1 MSFCTKCGAELPEGA
16 AFCTRCGAPVRAPQ
30 RRQRVSGREIWDATC
45 AQVKA
50 RWRYK
55 IGSKP
60 ALIAAVAALVVVV
73 LVVIISV
80 TLKDKNER
88 GNDIAPPAQTE
99 LSGGTQTKGGADSAP
114 GAAQTLPSP
123 QPQTDGGSGGEALSE
138 AELRQRGTFM
148 RVSRLTDSGLN
159 MVVGRITAPDDWQ
172 VSEQVQWSSYGNYPG
187 MTQLSAVSP
196 DGLRSFQ
203 LISTMSYFQTD
214 SIFSSLGE
222 NETDPTTYRIHRQYR
237 TAEQFVEMMLSG
249 IGCTGAQKLS
259 SSSIDSQSLS
269 ALKST
274 AEQHAYQTG
283 YSLVQSLAN
292 LGMSANL
299 VGYESTVVDNRY
311 AVTTQSGQT
320 EYIEVFTL
328 VWAYQTSWVVQNS
341 SITVNEIYW
350 CVPFTYIFTAES
362 EQALTSMQNEFLTFV
377 SNSSVSPEFYY
388 LVEQYR
394 AYIENL
400 LAQQLTNQIQ
410 AATEIQSQLMQDY
423 GSSSDTND
431 RVTEMWS
438 DYIYDR
444 DDYTTSDGSTVK
456 VPTYYDHVYETDSG
470 DIYVTNDSLNVPT
483 DWQELYT

>member
-1 MSFCTKCGAELPEGA
+1 MGYCTKCGAQLPEGA
-16 AFCTRCGAPVRAPQ
+16 AFCTKCGAPVQ
-30 RRQRVSGREIWDATC
+30 RPERRRPGGAEIWAAAC
-45 AQVKA
+45 AEVKA
-50 RWRYK
+50 RWRRK
-55 IGSKP
+55 VGSRN
-60 ALIAAVAALVVVV
+60 ALIACAVGLAVVV
-73 LVVIISV
+73 LVVV
-80 TLKDKNER
+80 LTVALGDREGR
-88 GNDIAPPAQTE
+88 GKEPGPAWQGVQTAAPQE
-99 LSGGTQTKGGADSAP
+99 QGGGTKPGTAP
-114 GAAQTLPSP
+114 TR
-123 QPQTDGGSGGEALSE
+123 QPQQPDSGGEALSE

-196 DGLRSFQ
+196 DGQRSFQ
-203 LISTMSYFQTD
+203 LISTMSYYQTD

-237 TAEQFVEMMLSG
+237 TAEQFVELFISNL
-249 IGCTGAQKLS
+249 GCTSAQKLG
-259 SSSIDSQSLS
+259 SSSIDSQSLG
-269 ALKST
+269 ALQSV

-350 CVPFTYIFTAES
+350 CVPFMYISTAES
-362 EQALTSMQNEFLTFV
+362 EQALASTQNEFLTFV
-377 SNSSVSPEFYY
+377 SNSQISPEFYY
-388 LVEQYR
+388 LVRQYR
-394 AYIENL
+394 SYIENQ

-410 AATEIQSQLMQDY
+410 AATEIQSQLMDGY
-423 GSSSDTND
+423 SSSSDTND
-431 RVTEMWS
+431 RVTDMWS

-470 DIYVTNDSLNVPT
+470 DIYVTNDTLDVPS

>member
-1 MSFCTKCGAELPEGA
+1 MGYCTKCGARLPEGA
-16 AFCTRCGAPVRAPQ
+16 AFCTKCGAPVSSPKRGRP
-30 RRQRVSGREIWDATC
+30 SGSEIWSA
-45 AQVKA
+45 ASAEVKK
-50 RWRYK
+50 RWRRK
-55 IGSKP
+55 VGSRN
-60 ALIAAVAALVVVV
+60 ALIACAAGLIVVV
-73 LVVIISV
+73 LVVV
-80 TLKDKNER
+80 LAVALGGREGRGKDP
-88 GNDIAPPAQTE
+88 GPAWQGAQSAAPQE
-99 LSGGTQTKGGADSAP
+99 QGGGSKPGTVPTQ
-114 GAAQTLPSP
+114 
-123 QPQTDGGSGGEALSE
+123 QPQQQPDTGGEALSE
-138 AELRQRGTFM
+138 AELRERGTFM
-148 RVSRLTDSGLN
+148 RVSQLTDSGLN
-159 MVVGRITAPDDWQ
+159 MVVGRMTAPDDWQ
-172 VSEQVQWSSYGNYPG
+172 VSEQVQWSSFGNYPG

-237 TAEQFVEMMLSG
+237 TAEQFVELFISNL
-249 IGCTGAQKLS
+249 GCTGARKLG

-269 ALKST
+269 ALQSV

-410 AATEIQSQLMQDY
+410 AATEIQSQLMNDY
-423 GSSSDTND
+423 SSSSDTND
-431 RVTEMWS
+431 RVTDMWS

>member
-16 AFCTRCGAPVRAPQ
+16 AFCTRCGAPVHAPQ

-60 ALIAAVAALVVVV
+60 ALIAAAAALVVVV

-99 LSGGTQTKGGADSAP
+99 LSGGTQAKGGADSAP

-203 LISTMSYFQTD
+203 LISTMSYYQTD
-214 SIFSSLGE
+214 SIFNSLGE

-274 AEQHAYQTG
+274 AEQHAGETG

-410 AATEIQSQLMQDY
+410 AATEIQSQLMNDY
-423 GSSSDTND
+423 SSSSDTND
-431 RVTEMWS
+431 RVTDMWS

-483 DWQELYT
+483 NWQELYT

>member
-60 ALIAAVAALVVVV
+60 ALIAAAAALVVVV

-99 LSGGTQTKGGADSAP
+99 LSGGTQAKGGADSAP

-196 DGLRSFQ
+196 DGQRSFQ
-203 LISTMSYFQTD
+203 LISTMSYYQTD
-214 SIFSSLGE
+214 SIFNSLGE

-274 AEQHAYQTG
+274 AEQHAGETG

-400 LAQQLTNQIQ
+400 LAQQLTNQIR
-410 AATEIQSQLMQDY
+410 AATEIQSQLMDGY
-423 GSSSDTND
+423 SSSSDTND
-431 RVTEMWS
+431 RVTDMWS

>member
-16 AFCTRCGAPVRAPQ
+16 AFCTRCGTPVRSPQ
-30 RRQRVSGREIWDATC
+30 RRQRVSGREIWDA
-45 AQVKA
+45 ASAEVKA

-60 ALIAAVAALVVVV
+60 ALIAAAAALVVVV

-99 LSGGTQTKGGADSAP
+99 FSGGTQTKGGADSAP

-123 QPQTDGGSGGEALSE
+123 QPQTDGGSGGEVLSE

-148 RVSRLTDSGLN
+148 RVSQLVDSGLN

-196 DGLRSFQ
+196 DGQRSFQ
-203 LISTMSYFQTD
+203 LISTMSYYQTD
-214 SIFSSLGE
+214 SIFNSLGE

-362 EQALTSMQNEFLTFV
+362 EHALTSMQNEFLTFV

-410 AATEIQSQLMQDY
+410 AATEIQSQLMNDY
-423 GSSSDTND
+423 SSSSDTND
-431 RVTEMWS
+431 RVTDMWS

>member
-60 ALIAAVAALVVVV
+60 ALIAAAAALVVVV

-99 LSGGTQTKGGADSAP
+99 LSGGTQAKGGADSAP

-196 DGLRSFQ
+196 DGQRSFQ
-203 LISTMSYFQTD
+203 LISTMSYYQTD
-214 SIFSSLGE
+214 SIFNSLGE

-410 AATEIQSQLMQDY
+410 AATEIQSQLMNDY
-423 GSSSDTND
+423 SSSSDTND
-431 RVTEMWS
+431 RVTDMWS

-444 DDYTTSDGSTVK
+444 DDYTTSDGNTVK

>member
-1 MSFCTKCGAELPEGA
+1 MGYCTKCGAQLPEGA
-16 AFCTRCGAPVRAPQ
+16 AFCTKCGAPVQ
-30 RRQRVSGREIWDATC
+30 RPGRRRPGGAEIWAAAC
-45 AQVKA
+45 AEVKA
-50 RWRYK
+50 RWRRK
-55 IGSKP
+55 VGSRN
-60 ALIAAVAALVVVV
+60 ALIACAVGLAVVV
-73 LVVIISV
+73 LVVV
-80 TLKDKNER
+80 LTVALGDREGR
-88 GNDIAPPAQTE
+88 GKEPGPAWQGVQTAAPQE
-99 LSGGTQTKGGADSAP
+99 QGGGTKP
-114 GAAQTLPSP
+114 GAAPTQ
-123 QPQTDGGSGGEALSE
+123 QPQQPDSGGEALSE
-138 AELRQRGTFM
+138 AELRERGTFM

-159 MVVGRITAPDDWQ
+159 MVVGQMTAPDDWQ

-203 LISTMSYFQTD
+203 LISTMSYYQTD

-237 TAEQFVEMMLSG
+237 TAEQFVELFISNL
-249 IGCTGAQKLS
+249 GCTSARKLGS
-259 SSSIDSQSLS
+259 CSIDQQSLG
-269 ALKST
+269 ALQSV

-299 VGYESTVVDNRY
+299 AGYESTVVDNRY

-350 CVPFTYIFTAES
+350 CVPFMYISTAES
-362 EQALTSMQNEFLTFV
+362 EQALASTQNEFLTFV
-377 SNSSVSPEFYY
+377 SNSHVSPEFYY
-388 LVEQYR
+388 LVQQYR
-394 AYIENL
+394 SYIENQ

-410 AATEIQSQLMQDY
+410 AATEIQSQLMDGY
-423 GSSSDTND
+423 SSSSDTND
-431 RVTEMWS
+431 RVTDMWS

-470 DIYVTNDSLNVPT
+470 DIYVTNDTLDVPS

>member
-1 MSFCTKCGAELPEGA
+1 MGYCTKCGARLPEGA
-16 AFCTRCGAPVRAPQ
+16 AFCTKCGAPVSSPKRGRP
-30 RRQRVSGREIWDATC
+30 SGSEIWA
-45 AQVKA
+45 AASAEVKK
-50 RWRYK
+50 RWRRK
-55 IGSKP
+55 VGSRN
-60 ALIAAVAALVVVV
+60 ALIACAAGLIVVV
-73 LVVIISV
+73 LVVV
-80 TLKDKNER
+80 LAVALGDRDGR
-88 GNDIAPPAQTE
+88 GKEPGPAWQGAQSAAPQE
-99 LSGGTQTKGGADSAP
+99 QGGGSKP
-114 GAAQTLPSP
+114 GTVPT
-123 QPQTDGGSGGEALSE
+123 QPQQQQQDTGGEALSE
-138 AELRQRGTFM
+138 AELRERGTFM
-148 RVSRLTDSGLN
+148 RVSQLTDSGLN
-159 MVVGRITAPDDWQ
+159 MVVGRMTAPDDWQ

-237 TAEQFVEMMLSG
+237 TAEQFVELFISNL
-249 IGCTGAQKLS
+249 GCTGAQKLGS
-259 SSSIDSQSLS
+259 CSIDSQSLG
-269 ALKST
+269 ALQSV

-299 VGYESTVVDNRY
+299 AGYESTVVDNRY

-350 CVPFTYIFTAES
+350 CVPFMYISTAES
-362 EQALTSMQNEFLTFV
+362 EQALASMQNEFLTFV
-377 SNSSVSPEFYY
+377 SNSQISPEFYY

-410 AATEIQSQLMQDY
+410 AATEIQSQLMNDY
-423 GSSSDTND
+423 SSSSDTND
-431 RVTEMWS
+431 RVTDMWS

-470 DIYVTNDSLNVPT
+470 DIYVTNDSLNVPS

>member
-1 MSFCTKCGAELPEGA
+1 MSFCTKCGAQLPKDA
-16 AFCTRCGAPVRAPQ
+16 AFCTKCGAPAQ
-30 RRQRVSGREIWDATC
+30 RPGRRRPGGAEIWAAAC
-45 AQVKA
+45 GEVKS
-50 RWRYK
+50 RWRRK
-55 IGSKP
+55 IGSRN
-60 ALIAAVAALVVVV
+60 ALIAAAAGLVVVV
-73 LVVIISV
+73 LVVVLTVLLGGREGRGKEPGPDWQGSV
-80 TLKDKNER
+80 QTA
-88 GNDIAPPAQTE
+88 APQE
-99 LSGGTQTKGGADSAP
+99 QGGGTKP
-114 GAAQTLPSP
+114 GAAPTQ
-123 QPQTDGGSGGEALSE
+123 QPQQPDGGGEALSE

-159 MVVGRITAPDDWQ
+159 MVVGQMTAPDDWQ

-299 VGYESTVVDNRY
+299 AGYESTVVDNRY

-410 AATEIQSQLMQDY
+410 AATEIQSQLMNDY
-423 GSSSDTND
+423 SSSSDTND
-431 RVTEMWS
+431 RVTDMWS

-470 DIYVTNDSLNVPT
+470 DIYVTNDTLDVPS

>member
-1 MSFCTKCGAELPEGA
+1 MSFCTKCGAQLPDGA
-16 AFCTRCGAPVRAPQ
+16 AFCTKCGAPVSSPKRS
-30 RRQRVSGREIWDATC
+30 RLSGSEIWA
-45 AQVKA
+45 AASAEVKS
-50 RWRYK
+50 RWRRK
-55 IGSKP
+55 VGSKR
-60 ALIAAVAALVVVV
+60 ALIACAIGLVVVV
-73 LVVIISV
+73 LVVVLSV
-80 TLKDKNER
+80 TLGNRDGR
-88 GNDIAPPAQTE
+88 GSEPAPTWQGQ
-99 LSGGTQTKGGADSAP
+99 SGTPQDGDSGSGAGGASKP
-114 GAAQTLPSP
+114 G
-123 QPQTDGGSGGEALSE
+123 
-138 AELRQRGTFM
+138 
-148 RVSRLTDSGLN
+148 
-159 MVVGRITAPDDWQ
+159 TAPDDWQ

-196 DGLRSFQ
+196 DGQRSFQ
-203 LISTMSYFQTD
+203 LISTMSYYQTD
-214 SIFSSLGE
+214 SIFNSLGE

-274 AEQHAYQTG
+274 AEQHAGETG

-410 AATEIQSQLMQDY
+410 AATEIQSQLMNDY
-423 GSSSDTND
+423 SSSSDTND
-431 RVTEMWS
+431 RVTDMWS

>member
-30 RRQRVSGREIWDATC
+30 RRQRVSGWEIWDATC

-60 ALIAAVAALVVVV
+60 ALIAAAAALVVVV

-88 GNDIAPPAQTE
+88 GNDIALPAQTE

-148 RVSRLTDSGLN
+148 RLSRLTDSGLN

-196 DGLRSFQ
+196 DGQRSFQ
-203 LISTMSYFQTD
+203 LISTMSYYQTD

-237 TAEQFVEMMLSG
+237 TAEQFVELFISNL
-249 IGCTGAQKLS
+249 GCMSAQKLS
-259 SSSIDSQSLS
+259 SSSIDSQSLG
-269 ALKST
+269 ALQSV

-410 AATEIQSQLMQDY
+410 AATEIQSQLMNDY
-423 GSSSDTND
+423 SSSSDTND
-431 RVTEMWS
+431 RVTDMWS

-483 DWQELYT
+483 GGM

>member
-1 MSFCTKCGAELPEGA
+1 MSFCTKCGAQLPKDA
-16 AFCTRCGAPVRAPQ
+16 AFCTKCGAPAQ
-30 RRQRVSGREIWDATC
+30 RPGRRRPGGAEIWAAAC
-45 AQVKA
+45 GEVKS
-50 RWRYK
+50 RWRRK
-55 IGSKP
+55 IGSRN
-60 ALIAAVAALVVVV
+60 ALIAAAAGLVVVV
-73 LVVIISV
+73 LVVVLTVLLGGREGRGKEPGPDWQGSV
-80 TLKDKNER
+80 QTA
-88 GNDIAPPAQTE
+88 APQE
-99 LSGGTQTKGGADSAP
+99 QGGGTKP
-114 GAAQTLPSP
+114 GAAPTQ
-123 QPQTDGGSGGEALSE
+123 QPQQPDGGGEALSE

-159 MVVGRITAPDDWQ
+159 MVVGQMTAPDDWQ

-237 TAEQFVEMMLSG
+237 TAEQFVELFISNL
-249 IGCTGAQKLS
+249 GCTSAQKLG
-259 SSSIDSQSLS
+259 SSSIDSQSLG
-269 ALKST
+269 ALQSV

-350 CVPFTYIFTAES
+350 CVPFMYISTAES
-362 EQALTSMQNEFLTFV
+362 EQALASTQNEFLTFV
-377 SNSSVSPEFYY
+377 SNSQISPEFYY
-388 LVEQYR
+388 LVRQYR
-394 AYIENL
+394 SYIENQ

-410 AATEIQSQLMQDY
+410 AATEIQSQLMDGY

-470 DIYVTNDSLNVPT
+470 DIYVTNDSLNVPS

>member
-1 MSFCTKCGAELPEGA
+1 MSFCTKCGAQLPKDA
-16 AFCTRCGAPVRAPQ
+16 AFCTKCGAPAQ
-30 RRQRVSGREIWDATC
+30 RPGRRRPGGAEIWAAAC
-45 AQVKA
+45 GEVKS
-50 RWRYK
+50 RWRRK
-55 IGSKP
+55 IGSRN
-60 ALIAAVAALVVVV
+60 ALIAAAAGLVVVV
-73 LVVIISV
+73 LVVVLTVLLGGREGRGKEPGPDWQGSV
-80 TLKDKNER
+80 QTA
-88 GNDIAPPAQTE
+88 APQE
-99 LSGGTQTKGGADSAP
+99 QGGGTKP
-114 GAAQTLPSP
+114 GAAPTQ
-123 QPQTDGGSGGEALSE
+123 QPQQPDGGGEALSE

-159 MVVGRITAPDDWQ
+159 MVVGQMTAPDDWQ

-237 TAEQFVEMMLSG
+237 TAEQFVELFISNL
-249 IGCTGAQKLS
+249 GCTSARKLGS
-259 SSSIDSQSLS
+259 CSIDQQSLG
-269 ALKST
+269 ALQSV

-299 VGYESTVVDNRY
+299 AGYESTVVDNRY

-350 CVPFTYIFTAES
+350 CVPFMYISTAES
-362 EQALTSMQNEFLTFV
+362 EQALASTQNEFLTFV
-377 SNSSVSPEFYY
+377 SNSQISPEFYY
-388 LVEQYR
+388 LVRQYR
-394 AYIENL
+394 SYIENQ

-410 AATEIQSQLMQDY
+410 AATEIQSQLMDGY
-423 GSSSDTND
+423 SSSSDTND
-431 RVTEMWS
+431 RVTDMWS

>member
-1 MSFCTKCGAELPEGA
+1 MGYCTKCGAQLPEGA
-16 AFCTRCGAPVRAPQ
+16 AFCTKCGAPVQ
-30 RRQRVSGREIWDATC
+30 RPERRRPGGAEIWAAAC
-45 AQVKA
+45 AEVKA
-50 RWRYK
+50 RWRRK
-55 IGSKP
+55 VGSRN
-60 ALIAAVAALVVVV
+60 ALIACAVGLAVVV
-73 LVVIISV
+73 LVVV
-80 TLKDKNER
+80 LTVALGDREGR
-88 GNDIAPPAQTE
+88 GKEPGPAWQGVQTAAPQE
-99 LSGGTQTKGGADSAP
+99 QGGGTKPGTAP
-114 GAAQTLPSP
+114 TR
-123 QPQTDGGSGGEALSE
+123 QPQQPDSGGEALSE

-159 MVVGRITAPDDWQ
+159 MVVGQMTAPDDWQ
-172 VSEQVQWSSYGNYPG
+172 VSEQVQWSNYGNYPG

-203 LISTMSYFQTD
+203 LISTMSYYQTD

-237 TAEQFVEMMLSG
+237 TAEQFVELFISNL
-249 IGCTGAQKLS
+249 GCTSAQKLG
-259 SSSIDSQSLS
+259 SSSIDSQSLG
-269 ALKST
+269 ALQSV

-350 CVPFTYIFTAES
+350 CVPFMYISTAES
-362 EQALTSMQNEFLTFV
+362 EQALASTQNEFLTFV
-377 SNSSVSPEFYY
+377 SNSQISPEFYY
-388 LVEQYR
+388 LVRQYR
-394 AYIENL
+394 SYIENQ

-410 AATEIQSQLMQDY
+410 AATEIQSQLMDGY
-423 GSSSDTND
+423 SSSSDTND
-431 RVTEMWS
+431 RVTDMWS

-483 DWQELYT
+483 DWQELYA

>member
-60 ALIAAVAALVVVV
+60 ALIAAAAALVVVV

-196 DGLRSFQ
+196 DGKRSFQ
-203 LISTMSYFQTD
+203 LISTMSYYQTD
-214 SIFSSLGE
+214 SIFNSLGE

-410 AATEIQSQLMQDY
+410 AATEIQSQLMNDY
-423 GSSSDTND
+423 SSSSDTND
-431 RVTEMWS
+431 RVTDMWS

>member
-16 AFCTRCGAPVRAPQ
+16 AFCTRCGTPVRAPQ

-60 ALIAAVAALVVVV
+60 ALIAAAALVVVV
-73 LVVIISV
+73 FVVIISV

-99 LSGGTQTKGGADSAP
+99 LSGGTQAKGGADSAP

-196 DGLRSFQ
+196 DGQRSFQ
-203 LISTMSYFQTD
+203 LISTMSYYQTD
-214 SIFSSLGE
+214 SIFNSLGE

-410 AATEIQSQLMQDY
+410 AATEIQSQLMNDY
-423 GSSSDTND
+423 SSSSDTND
-431 RVTEMWS
+431 RVTDMWS

>member
-1 MSFCTKCGAELPEGA
+1 MAPQGRQQARAHSMRDRSCRGRAGRGAEGNRDGRGSEPAPTWQGQSGTPQDGDSGIRAGGA
-16 AFCTRCGAPVRAPQ
+16 
-30 RRQRVSGREIWDATC
+30 
-45 AQVKA
+45 
-50 RWRYK
+50 
-55 IGSKP
+55 SKP
-60 ALIAAVAALVVVV
+60 G
-73 LVVIISV
+73 
-80 TLKDKNER
+80 T
-88 GNDIAPPAQTE
+88 APATSQPQPD
-99 LSGGTQTKGGADSAP
+99 SGGGT
-114 GAAQTLPSP
+114 
-123 QPQTDGGSGGEALSE
+123 LSE

-159 MVVGRITAPDDWQ
+159 MVVGQMTAPDDWQ
-172 VSEQVQWSSYGNYPG
+172 VSEQVQWSNYGNYPG

-203 LISTMSYFQTD
+203 LISTMSYYQTD

-222 NETDPTTYRIHRQYR
+222 NEADPTTYRIHRQYR
-237 TAEQFVEMMLSG
+237 TAEQFVELFISNL
-249 IGCTGAQKLS
+249 GCTSARKLGS
-259 SSSIDSQSLS
+259 CSIDQQSLG
-269 ALKST
+269 ALQSV

-299 VGYESTVVDNRY
+299 AGYESTVVDNRY

-350 CVPFTYIFTAES
+350 CVPFMYISTAES
-362 EQALTSMQNEFLTFV
+362 EQALASTQNEFLTFV
-377 SNSSVSPEFYY
+377 SNSHVSPEFYY
-388 LVEQYR
+388 LVQQYR
-394 AYIENL
+394 SYIENQ

-410 AATEIQSQLMQDY
+410 AATEIQSQLMDDY
-423 GSSSDTND
+423 SSSSDTND
-431 RVTEMWS
+431 RVTDMWS

-470 DIYVTNDSLNVPT
+470 DIYVTNDTLDVPS

>member
-1 MSFCTKCGAELPEGA
+1 MSFCTECGAELPEGA

-30 RRQRVSGREIWDATC
+30 RRQRVSGREIWALTC

-60 ALIAAVAALVVVV
+60 ALIAAAAALVVVV

-172 VSEQVQWSSYGNYPG
+172 VSEQVHWSSYGNYPG

-196 DGLRSFQ
+196 DGQRSFQ
-203 LISTMSYFQTD
+203 LISTMSYYQTD
-214 SIFSSLGE
+214 SIFNSLGE

-237 TAEQFVEMMLSG
+237 TAEQFVEMMLSS

-410 AATEIQSQLMQDY
+410 AATEIQSQLMNDY
-423 GSSSDTND
+423 SSSSDTND
-431 RVTEMWS
+431 RVTDMWS

-444 DDYTTSDGSTVK
+444 DDYTTSDGSTIK

>member
-60 ALIAAVAALVVVV
+60 ALIAAAAALVVVV

-99 LSGGTQTKGGADSAP
+99 FSGGTQTKGGADSAP

-123 QPQTDGGSGGEALSE
+123 QPQTDGGSGGEVLSE

-148 RVSRLTDSGLN
+148 RVSQLVDSGLN

-196 DGLRSFQ
+196 DGQRSFQ
-203 LISTMSYFQTD
+203 LISTMSYYQTD
-214 SIFSSLGE
+214 SIFNSLGE

-350 CVPFTYIFTAES
+350 CVPFMYISTAES
-362 EQALTSMQNEFLTFV
+362 EQALASTQNEFLTFV
-377 SNSSVSPEFYY
+377 SNSHVSPEFYY

-410 AATEIQSQLMQDY
+410 AATEIQSQLMNDY
-423 GSSSDTND
+423 SSSSDTND
-431 RVTEMWS
+431 RVTDMWS

>member
-1 MSFCTKCGAELPEGA
+1 MSFCTKCGAQLPKDA
-16 AFCTRCGAPVRAPQ
+16 AFCTKCGAPAQ
-30 RRQRVSGREIWDATC
+30 RPGRRRPGGAEIWAAAC
-45 AQVKA
+45 GEVKS
-50 RWRYK
+50 RWRRK
-55 IGSKP
+55 IGSRN
-60 ALIAAVAALVVVV
+60 ALIAAAAGLVVVV
-73 LVVIISV
+73 LVVVLTVLLGGREGRGKEPGPDWQGSV
-80 TLKDKNER
+80 QTA
-88 GNDIAPPAQTE
+88 APQE
-99 LSGGTQTKGGADSAP
+99 QGGGTKP
-114 GAAQTLPSP
+114 GAAPTQ
-123 QPQTDGGSGGEALSE
+123 QPQQPDGGGEALSE

-159 MVVGRITAPDDWQ
+159 MVVGQMTAPDDWQ

-237 TAEQFVEMMLSG
+237 TAEQFVELFISNL
-249 IGCTGAQKLS
+249 GCTSARKLGS
-259 SSSIDSQSLS
+259 CSIDQQSLG
-269 ALKST
+269 ALQSV

-299 VGYESTVVDNRY
+299 AGYESTVVDNRY

-350 CVPFTYIFTAES
+350 CVPFMYISTAES
-362 EQALTSMQNEFLTFV
+362 EQALASTQNEFLTFV
-377 SNSSVSPEFYY
+377 SNSHVSPEFYY
-388 LVEQYR
+388 LVQQYR
-394 AYIENL
+394 SYIENQ

-410 AATEIQSQLMQDY
+410 AATEIQSQLMDGY
-423 GSSSDTND
+423 SSSSDTND
-431 RVTEMWS
+431 RVTDMWS

-470 DIYVTNDSLNVPT
+470 DIYVTNDSLNVPS

>member
-1 MSFCTKCGAELPEGA
+1 MSFCTKCGAQLPKDA
-16 AFCTRCGAPVRAPQ
+16 AFCTKCGAPAQ
-30 RRQRVSGREIWDATC
+30 RPGRRRPGGAEIWAAAC
-45 AQVKA
+45 GEVKS
-50 RWRYK
+50 RWRRK
-55 IGSKP
+55 IGSRN
-60 ALIAAVAALVVVV
+60 ALIAAAAGLVVVV
-73 LVVIISV
+73 LVVVLTVLLGGREGRGKEPGPDWQGSV
-80 TLKDKNER
+80 QTA
-88 GNDIAPPAQTE
+88 APQE
-99 LSGGTQTKGGADSAP
+99 QGGGTKP
-114 GAAQTLPSP
+114 GAAPTQ
-123 QPQTDGGSGGEALSE
+123 QPQQPDGGGEALSE

-159 MVVGRITAPDDWQ
+159 MVVGQMTAPDDWQ

-237 TAEQFVEMMLSG
+237 TAEQFVELFISNL
-249 IGCTGAQKLS
+249 GCTSARKLGS
-259 SSSIDSQSLS
+259 CSIDQQSLG
-269 ALKST
+269 ALQSV

-299 VGYESTVVDNRY
+299 AGYESTVVDNRY

-350 CVPFTYIFTAES
+350 CVPFMYISTAES
-362 EQALTSMQNEFLTFV
+362 EQALASTQNEFLTFV
-377 SNSSVSPEFYY
+377 SNSQISPEFYY
-388 LVEQYR
+388 LVRQYR
-394 AYIENL
+394 SYIENQ

-410 AATEIQSQLMQDY
+410 AATEIQSQLMDGY
-423 GSSSDTND
+423 SSSSDTND
-431 RVTEMWS
+431 RVTDMWS

-470 DIYVTNDSLNVPT
+470 DIYVTNDTLDVPS

>member
-50 RWRYK
+50 RGRYK

-60 ALIAAVAALVVVV
+60 ALIAAAAALVVVV

-138 AELRQRGTFM
+138 AELRQRGTFV

-196 DGLRSFQ
+196 DGQRSFQ
-203 LISTMSYFQTD
+203 LISTMSYYQTD
-214 SIFSSLGE
+214 SIFNSLGE

-362 EQALTSMQNEFLTFV
+362 EHALTSMQNEFLTFV

-410 AATEIQSQLMQDY
+410 AATEIQSQLMNDY
-423 GSSSDTND
+423 SSSSDTND
-431 RVTEMWS
+431 RVTDMWS

-483 DWQELYT
+483 NWQELYT

>member
-1 MSFCTKCGAELPEGA
+1 MGYCTKCGAQLPEGA
-16 AFCTRCGAPVRAPQ
+16 AFCTKCGAPVQ
-30 RRQRVSGREIWDATC
+30 RPERRRPGGAEIWAAAC
-45 AQVKA
+45 AEVKA
-50 RWRYK
+50 RWRRK
-55 IGSKP
+55 VGSRN
-60 ALIAAVAALVVVV
+60 ALIACAVGLAVVV
-73 LVVIISV
+73 LVVV
-80 TLKDKNER
+80 LTVALGDREGR
-88 GNDIAPPAQTE
+88 GKEPGPAWQGVQTAAPQE
-99 LSGGTQTKGGADSAP
+99 QGGGTKPGTAP
-114 GAAQTLPSP
+114 TR
-123 QPQTDGGSGGEALSE
+123 QPQQPDSGGEALSE

-159 MVVGRITAPDDWQ
+159 MVVGQMTAPDDWQ
-172 VSEQVQWSSYGNYPG
+172 VSEQVQWSNYGNYPG

-237 TAEQFVEMMLSG
+237 TAEQFVELFISNL
-249 IGCTGAQKLS
+249 GCTSAQKLG
-259 SSSIDSQSLS
+259 SSSIDSQSLG
-269 ALKST
+269 ALQSV

-350 CVPFTYIFTAES
+350 CVPFMYISTAES
-362 EQALTSMQNEFLTFV
+362 EQALASTQNEFLTFV
-377 SNSSVSPEFYY
+377 SNSQISPEFYY
-388 LVEQYR
+388 LVRQYR
-394 AYIENL
+394 SYIENQ

-410 AATEIQSQLMQDY
+410 AATEIQSQLMDGY
-423 GSSSDTND
+423 SSSSDTND
-431 RVTEMWS
+431 RVTDMWS

>member
-1 MSFCTKCGAELPEGA
+1 MSFCTKCGAQLPKDA
-16 AFCTRCGAPVRAPQ
+16 AFCTKCGAPAQ
-30 RRQRVSGREIWDATC
+30 RPGRRRPGGAEIWAAAC
-45 AQVKA
+45 GEVKS
-50 RWRYK
+50 RWRRK
-55 IGSKP
+55 IGSRN
-60 ALIAAVAALVVVV
+60 ALIAAAAGLVVVV
-73 LVVIISV
+73 LVVVLTVLLGGREGRGKEPGPDWQGSV
-80 TLKDKNER
+80 QTA
-88 GNDIAPPAQTE
+88 APQE
-99 LSGGTQTKGGADSAP
+99 QGGGTKP
-114 GAAQTLPSP
+114 GAAPTQ
-123 QPQTDGGSGGEALSE
+123 QPQQPDGGGEALSE

-159 MVVGRITAPDDWQ
+159 MVVGQMTAPDDWQ

-237 TAEQFVEMMLSG
+237 TAEQFVELFISNL
-249 IGCTGAQKLS
+249 GCTSAQKLG
-259 SSSIDSQSLS
+259 SSSIDSQSLG
-269 ALKST
+269 ALQSV

-299 VGYESTVVDNRY
+299 AGYESTVVDNRY

-350 CVPFTYIFTAES
+350 CVPFMYISTAES
-362 EQALTSMQNEFLTFV
+362 EQALASTQNEFLTFV
-377 SNSSVSPEFYY
+377 SNSQISPEFYY
-388 LVEQYR
+388 LVRQYR
-394 AYIENL
+394 SYIENQ

-410 AATEIQSQLMQDY
+410 AATEIQSQLMDGY
-423 GSSSDTND
+423 SSSSDTND
-431 RVTEMWS
+431 RVTDMWS

-470 DIYVTNDSLNVPT
+470 DIYVTNDTLDVPS

>member
-1 MSFCTKCGAELPEGA
+1 MGYCTKCGAQLPEGA
-16 AFCTRCGAPVRAPQ
+16 AFCTKCGAPVQ
-30 RRQRVSGREIWDATC
+30 RPGRRRPGGAEIWAAAC
-45 AQVKA
+45 AEVKA
-50 RWRYK
+50 RWRRK
-55 IGSKP
+55 VGSRN
-60 ALIAAVAALVVVV
+60 ALIACAVGLAVVV
-73 LVVIISV
+73 LVVVLTVALGDREGRGKEPGPDWQGSV
-80 TLKDKNER
+80 QTA
-88 GNDIAPPAQTE
+88 APQE
-99 LSGGTQTKGGADSAP
+99 QGGTKP
-114 GAAQTLPSP
+114 GAAPTQ
-123 QPQTDGGSGGEALSE
+123 QPQQPDSGGEALSE
-138 AELRQRGTFM
+138 AELRERGTFM

-159 MVVGRITAPDDWQ
+159 MVVGQMTAPDDWQ

-214 SIFSSLGE
+214 SIFSLLGE

-237 TAEQFVEMMLSG
+237 TAEQFVELFISNL
-249 IGCTGAQKLS
+249 GCTSAQKLG
-259 SSSIDSQSLS
+259 SSSIDQQSLG
-269 ALKST
+269 ALQSV

-350 CVPFTYIFTAES
+350 CVPFMYISTAES
-362 EQALTSMQNEFLTFV
+362 EQALASTQNEFLTFV
-377 SNSSVSPEFYY
+377 SNSQISPEFYY
-388 LVEQYR
+388 LVRQYR
-394 AYIENL
+394 SYIENQ

-410 AATEIQSQLMQDY
+410 AATEIQSQLMDGY

-431 RVTEMWS
+431 RVTDMWS

-470 DIYVTNDSLNVPT
+470 DIYVTNDTLDVPS

>member
-1 MSFCTKCGAELPEGA
+1 MSFCTKCGAQLPKDA
-16 AFCTRCGAPVRAPQ
+16 AFCTKCGAPVQ
-30 RRQRVSGREIWDATC
+30 RPGRRRPGGAEIWAAAC
-45 AQVKA
+45 GEVKS
-50 RWRYK
+50 RWRRK
-55 IGSKP
+55 IGSRN
-60 ALIAAVAALVVVV
+60 ALIAAAAGLVVVV
-73 LVVIISV
+73 LVVVLTVLLGGREGRGKEPGPAWQGSV
-80 TLKDKNER
+80 QTA
-88 GNDIAPPAQTE
+88 APQE
-99 LSGGTQTKGGADSAP
+99 QGGGTKP
-114 GAAQTLPSP
+114 GAAPTQ
-123 QPQTDGGSGGEALSE
+123 QPQQPDGGGEALSE

-159 MVVGRITAPDDWQ
+159 MVVGQMTAPDDWQ

-237 TAEQFVEMMLSG
+237 TAEQFVELFISNL
-249 IGCTGAQKLS
+249 GCTSAQKLG
-259 SSSIDSQSLS
+259 SSSIDSQSLG
-269 ALKST
+269 ALQSV

-299 VGYESTVVDNRY
+299 AGYESTVVDNRY

-350 CVPFTYIFTAES
+350 CVPFMYISTAES
-362 EQALTSMQNEFLTFV
+362 EQALASTQNEFLTFV
-377 SNSSVSPEFYY
+377 SNSHVSPEFYY
-388 LVEQYR
+388 LVQQYR
-394 AYIENL
+394 SYIENQ

-410 AATEIQSQLMQDY
+410 AATEIQSQLMDGY
-423 GSSSDTND
+423 SSSSDTND
-431 RVTEMWS
+431 RVTDMWS

-444 DDYTTSDGSTVK
+444 DNYTTSDGSTVK

>member
-1 MSFCTKCGAELPEGA
+1 MSFCTKCGAQLPKDA
-16 AFCTRCGAPVRAPQ
+16 AFCTKCGAPVQ
-30 RRQRVSGREIWDATC
+30 RPERRRPGGAEIWAAAC
-45 AQVKA
+45 AEVKA
-50 RWRYK
+50 RWRRK
-55 IGSKP
+55 VGSRN
-60 ALIAAVAALVVVV
+60 ALIAAAAGLVVVV
-73 LVVIISV
+73 LVVVLTVLLGGREGRGKEPGPDWQGSV
-80 TLKDKNER
+80 QTA
-88 GNDIAPPAQTE
+88 APQE
-99 LSGGTQTKGGADSAP
+99 QGGGTKP
-114 GAAQTLPSP
+114 GAAPTQ
-123 QPQTDGGSGGEALSE
+123 QPQQPDGGGEALSE
-138 AELRQRGTFM
+138 AELRERGTFM

-159 MVVGRITAPDDWQ
+159 MVVGQMTAPDDWQ
-172 VSEQVQWSSYGNYPG
+172 VSEQVQWSSYGNHPG

-237 TAEQFVEMMLSG
+237 TAEQFVELFISNL
-249 IGCTGAQKLS
+249 GCTSAQKLG
-259 SSSIDSQSLS
+259 SSSIDSQSLG
-269 ALKST
+269 ALQSV

-299 VGYESTVVDNRY
+299 AGYESTVVDNRY

-350 CVPFTYIFTAES
+350 CAPFMYISTAES
-362 EQALTSMQNEFLTFV
+362 EQALASTQNEFLTFV
-377 SNSSVSPEFYY
+377 SNSHVSPEFYY

-410 AATEIQSQLMQDY
+410 AATEIQSQLMNDY
-423 GSSSDTND
+423 SSSSDTND

>member
-1 MSFCTKCGAELPEGA
+1 MSFCTKCGAQLPKDA
-16 AFCTRCGAPVRAPQ
+16 AFCTKCGAPVQ
-30 RRQRVSGREIWDATC
+30 RPGRRRPGGAEIWAAAC
-45 AQVKA
+45 GEVKS
-50 RWRYK
+50 RWRRK
-55 IGSKP
+55 IGSRN
-60 ALIAAVAALVVVV
+60 ALIAAAAGLVVVV
-73 LVVIISV
+73 LVVVLTVLLGGREGRGKEPGPDWQGSV
-80 TLKDKNER
+80 QTA
-88 GNDIAPPAQTE
+88 APQE
-99 LSGGTQTKGGADSAP
+99 QGGTKP
-114 GAAQTLPSP
+114 GAAPTQ
-123 QPQTDGGSGGEALSE
+123 QPQQPDSGGEALSE
-138 AELRQRGTFM
+138 AELRERGTFM

-159 MVVGRITAPDDWQ
+159 MVVGQMTAPDDWQ

-237 TAEQFVEMMLSG
+237 TAEQFVELFISNL
-249 IGCTGAQKLS
+249 GCTSAQKLG
-259 SSSIDSQSLS
+259 SSSIDSQSLG
-269 ALKST
+269 ALQSV

-299 VGYESTVVDNRY
+299 AGYESTVVDNRY

-350 CVPFTYIFTAES
+350 CVPFMYISTAES
-362 EQALTSMQNEFLTFV
+362 EQALASTQNEFLTFV
-377 SNSSVSPEFYY
+377 SNSQISPEFYY
-388 LVEQYR
+388 LVRQYR
-394 AYIENL
+394 SYIENQ

-410 AATEIQSQLMQDY
+410 AATEIQSQLMDGY
-423 GSSSDTND
+423 SSSSDTND
-431 RVTEMWS
+431 RVTDMWS

>member
-1 MSFCTKCGAELPEGA
+1 MSFCTKCGAQLPDGA
-16 AFCTRCGAPVRAPQ
+16 AFCTKCGAPVQ
-30 RRQRVSGREIWDATC
+30 RPERRRPGGAEIWAAAC
-45 AQVKA
+45 AEVKA
-50 RWRYK
+50 RWRRK
-55 IGSKP
+55 VGSRN
-60 ALIAAVAALVVVV
+60 ALIACAVGLAVVV
-73 LVVIISV
+73 LVVV
-80 TLKDKNER
+80 LTVALGDREGR
-88 GNDIAPPAQTE
+88 GKEPGPAWQGVQTAAPQE
-99 LSGGTQTKGGADSAP
+99 QGGGTKP
-114 GAAQTLPSP
+114 GAAPTQ
-123 QPQTDGGSGGEALSE
+123 QPQQPDSGGEALSE
-138 AELRQRGTFM
+138 AELRERGTFM

-159 MVVGRITAPDDWQ
+159 MVVGQMTAPDDWQ

-203 LISTMSYFQTD
+203 LISTMSYYQTD

-237 TAEQFVEMMLSG
+237 TAEQFVELFISNL
-249 IGCTGAQKLS
+249 GCTSAQKLG
-259 SSSIDSQSLS
+259 SSSIDSQSLG
-269 ALKST
+269 ALQSV
-274 AEQHAYQTG
+274 AEQHAGETG

-299 VGYESTVVDNRY
+299 AGYESTVVDNRY
-311 AVTTQSGQT
+311 AVTTQSGQM

-350 CVPFTYIFTAES
+350 CVPFMYISTAES
-362 EQALTSMQNEFLTFV
+362 EQALASTQNEFLTFV
-377 SNSSVSPEFYY
+377 SNSHVSPEFYY
-388 LVEQYR
+388 LVQQYR
-394 AYIENL
+394 SYIENQ

-410 AATEIQSQLMQDY
+410 AATEIQSQLMDDY
-423 GSSSDTND
+423 SSSSDTND
-431 RVTEMWS
+431 RVTDMWS

-470 DIYVTNDSLNVPT
+470 DIYVTNDTLDVPS

>member
-1 MSFCTKCGAELPEGA
+1 MSFCTKCGAQLPKDA
-16 AFCTRCGAPVRAPQ
+16 AFCTKCGAPAQ
-30 RRQRVSGREIWDATC
+30 RPGRRRPGGAEIWAAAC
-45 AQVKA
+45 GEVKS
-50 RWRYK
+50 RWRRK
-55 IGSKP
+55 IGSRN
-60 ALIAAVAALVVVV
+60 ALIAAAAGLVVVV
-73 LVVIISV
+73 LVVVLTVLLGGREGRGKEPGPDWQGSV
-80 TLKDKNER
+80 QTA
-88 GNDIAPPAQTE
+88 APQE
-99 LSGGTQTKGGADSAP
+99 QGGGTKP
-114 GAAQTLPSP
+114 GAAPTQ
-123 QPQTDGGSGGEALSE
+123 QPQQPDSGGEALSE
-138 AELRQRGTFM
+138 AELRERGTFM

-159 MVVGRITAPDDWQ
+159 MVVGQMTAPDDWQ

-196 DGLRSFQ
+196 DGLRSFR

-237 TAEQFVEMMLSG
+237 TAEQFVELFISNL
-249 IGCTGAQKLS
+249 GCTSAQKLG
-259 SSSIDSQSLS
+259 SSSIDSQSLG
-269 ALKST
+269 ALQSV

-299 VGYESTVVDNRY
+299 AGYESTVVDNRY

-350 CVPFTYIFTAES
+350 CVPFMYISTAES
-362 EQALTSMQNEFLTFV
+362 EQALASTQNEFLTFV
-377 SNSSVSPEFYY
+377 SNSQISPEFYY
-388 LVEQYR
+388 LVRQYR
-394 AYIENL
+394 SYIENQ

-410 AATEIQSQLMQDY
+410 AATEIQSQLMDGY

>member
-1 MSFCTKCGAELPEGA
+1 MSFCTKCGAQLPKDA
-16 AFCTRCGAPVRAPQ
+16 AFCTKCGAPAQ
-30 RRQRVSGREIWDATC
+30 RPGRRRPGGAEIWAAAC
-45 AQVKA
+45 GEVKS
-50 RWRYK
+50 RWRRK
-55 IGSKP
+55 IGSRN
-60 ALIAAVAALVVVV
+60 ALIAAAAGLVVVV
-73 LVVIISV
+73 LVVVLTVLLGGREGRGKEPGPDWQGSV
-80 TLKDKNER
+80 QTA
-88 GNDIAPPAQTE
+88 APQE
-99 LSGGTQTKGGADSAP
+99 QGGTKP
-114 GAAQTLPSP
+114 GAAPTQ
-123 QPQTDGGSGGEALSE
+123 QPQQPDSGGEALSE
-138 AELRQRGTFM
+138 AELRERGTFM

-159 MVVGRITAPDDWQ
+159 MVVGQMTAPDDWQ

-203 LISTMSYFQTD
+203 LISTMSYYQTD

-237 TAEQFVEMMLSG
+237 TAEQFVELFISNL
-249 IGCTGAQKLS
+249 GCTSAQKLG
-259 SSSIDSQSLS
+259 SSSIDSQSLG
-269 ALKST
+269 ALQSV

-350 CVPFTYIFTAES
+350 CVPFMYISTAES
-362 EQALTSMQNEFLTFV
+362 EQALASTQNEFLTFV
-377 SNSSVSPEFYY
+377 SNSQISPEFYY
-388 LVEQYR
+388 LVRQYR
-394 AYIENL
+394 SYIENQ

-410 AATEIQSQLMQDY
+410 AATEIQSQLMDGY
-423 GSSSDTND
+423 SSSSDTND
-431 RVTEMWS
+431 RVTDMWS

-470 DIYVTNDSLNVPT
+470 DIYVTNDTLDVPS

>member
-1 MSFCTKCGAELPEGA
+1 MGYCTKCGAQLPEGA
-16 AFCTRCGAPVRAPQ
+16 AFCTKCGAPVQ
-30 RRQRVSGREIWDATC
+30 RPERRRPGGAEIWAAAC
-45 AQVKA
+45 AEVKA
-50 RWRYK
+50 RWRRK
-55 IGSKP
+55 VGSRN
-60 ALIAAVAALVVVV
+60 ALIACAVGLAVVV
-73 LVVIISV
+73 LVVV
-80 TLKDKNER
+80 LTVALGDREGR
-88 GNDIAPPAQTE
+88 GKEPGPAWQGVQTAAPQE
-99 LSGGTQTKGGADSAP
+99 QGGSTKPGTAP
-114 GAAQTLPSP
+114 TR
-123 QPQTDGGSGGEALSE
+123 QPQQPDSGGEALSE

-159 MVVGRITAPDDWQ
+159 MVVGQMTAPDDWQ
-172 VSEQVQWSSYGNYPG
+172 VSEQVQWSNYGNYPG

-203 LISTMSYFQTD
+203 LISTMSYYQTD

-237 TAEQFVEMMLSG
+237 TAEQFVELFISNL
-249 IGCTGAQKLS
+249 GCTSAQKLGS
-259 SSSIDSQSLS
+259 CSIDQQSLG
-269 ALKST
+269 ALQSV

-299 VGYESTVVDNRY
+299 AGYESTVVDNRY

-350 CVPFTYIFTAES
+350 CVPFMYISTAES
-362 EQALTSMQNEFLTFV
+362 EQALASTQNEFLTFV
-377 SNSSVSPEFYY
+377 SNSQISPEFYY
-388 LVEQYR
+388 LVRQYR
-394 AYIENL
+394 SYIENQ

-410 AATEIQSQLMQDY
+410 AATEIQSQLMDGY
-423 GSSSDTND
+423 SSSSDTND
-431 RVTEMWS
+431 RVTDMWS

-470 DIYVTNDSLNVPT
+470 DIYVTNDTLDVPS

>member
-60 ALIAAVAALVVVV
+60 ALIAAAAALVVVV

-80 TLKDKNER
+80 MLKDKNER

-99 LSGGTQTKGGADSAP
+99 LSGGTQAKGGADSAP

-196 DGLRSFQ
+196 DGQRSFQ
-203 LISTMSYFQTD
+203 LISTMSYYQTD
-214 SIFSSLGE
+214 SIFNSLGE

-274 AEQHAYQTG
+274 AEQHAGETG

-410 AATEIQSQLMQDY
+410 AATEIQSQLMNGY
-423 GSSSDTND
+423 SSSSDTND
-431 RVTEMWS
+431 RVTDMWS

>member
-60 ALIAAVAALVVVV
+60 ALIAAAAALVVVV

-99 LSGGTQTKGGADSAP
+99 FSGGTQTKGGADSAP

-148 RVSRLTDSGLN
+148 RVSQLVDSGLN

-196 DGLRSFQ
+196 DGQRSFQ
-203 LISTMSYFQTD
+203 LISTMSYYQTD
-214 SIFSSLGE
+214 SIFNSLGE

-274 AEQHAYQTG
+274 AEQHAGETG

-410 AATEIQSQLMQDY
+410 AATEIQSQLMDGY
-423 GSSSDTND
+423 SSSSDTND
-431 RVTEMWS
+431 RVTDMWS

>member
-16 AFCTRCGAPVRAPQ
+16 AFCTRCGAPVHAPQ

-60 ALIAAVAALVVVV
+60 ALIAAAAALVVVV

-196 DGLRSFQ
+196 DGQRSFQ
-203 LISTMSYFQTD
+203 LISTMSYYQTD
-214 SIFSSLGE
+214 SIFNSLGE

-237 TAEQFVEMMLSG
+237 TAEQFVELFISNL
-249 IGCTGAQKLS
+249 GCTGAQKLGS
-259 SSSIDSQSLS
+259 CSIDSQSLS
-269 ALKST
+269 ALKSA

-410 AATEIQSQLMQDY
+410 AATEIQSQLMNDY
-423 GSSSDTND
+423 SSSSDTND
-431 RVTEMWS
+431 RVTDMWS

>member
-60 ALIAAVAALVVVV
+60 ALIAAAAALVVVV

-88 GNDIAPPAQTE
+88 GNDIAQPAQTE
-99 LSGGTQTKGGADSAP
+99 LSGGTQAKGGADSAP

-159 MVVGRITAPDDWQ
+159 MVVGWITAPDDWQ

-196 DGLRSFQ
+196 DGQRSFQ
-203 LISTMSYFQTD
+203 LISTMSYYQTD
-214 SIFSSLGE
+214 SIFNSLGE

-274 AEQHAYQTG
+274 AEQHAGETG

-410 AATEIQSQLMQDY
+410 AATEIQSQLMDGY
-423 GSSSDTND
+423 SSSSDTND
-431 RVTEMWS
+431 RVTDMWS

>member
-1 MSFCTKCGAELPEGA
+1 MGYCSKCGARLPEGA
-16 AFCTRCGAPVRAPQ
+16 AFCTKCGAPVQ
-30 RRQRVSGREIWDATC
+30 RPERRRPGGAEIWAAAC
-45 AQVKA
+45 AEVKA
-50 RWRYK
+50 RWRRK
-55 IGSKP
+55 VGSRN
-60 ALIAAVAALVVVV
+60 ALIACAVGLAVVV
-73 LVVIISV
+73 LVVV
-80 TLKDKNER
+80 LTVALGDREGR
-88 GNDIAPPAQTE
+88 GKEPGPAWQGVQTAAPQE
-99 LSGGTQTKGGADSAP
+99 QGGGTKPGTAP
-114 GAAQTLPSP
+114 TR
-123 QPQTDGGSGGEALSE
+123 QPQQPDSGGEALSE

-159 MVVGRITAPDDWQ
+159 MVVGQMTAPDDWQ
-172 VSEQVQWSSYGNYPG
+172 VSEQVQWSNYGNYPG

-203 LISTMSYFQTD
+203 LISTMSYYQTD

-237 TAEQFVEMMLSG
+237 TAEQFVELFISNL
-249 IGCTGAQKLS
+249 GCTSARKLGS
-259 SSSIDSQSLS
+259 CSIDQQSLG
-269 ALKST
+269 ALQSV

-299 VGYESTVVDNRY
+299 AGYESTVVDNRY

-350 CVPFTYIFTAES
+350 CVPFMYISTAES
-362 EQALTSMQNEFLTFV
+362 EQALASTQNEFLTFV
-377 SNSSVSPEFYY
+377 SNSHVSPEFYY
-388 LVEQYR
+388 LVQQYR
-394 AYIENL
+394 SYIENQ

-410 AATEIQSQLMQDY
+410 AATEIQSQLMDGY
-423 GSSSDTND
+423 SSSSDTND
-431 RVTEMWS
+431 RVTDMWS

-470 DIYVTNDSLNVPT
+470 DIYVTNDTLDVPS

>member
-1 MSFCTKCGAELPEGA
+1 MSFCTKCGAQLPKDA
-16 AFCTRCGAPVRAPQ
+16 AFCTKCGAPAQ
-30 RRQRVSGREIWDATC
+30 RPGRRRPGGAEIWAAAC
-45 AQVKA
+45 GEVKS
-50 RWRYK
+50 RWRRK
-55 IGSKP
+55 IGSRN
-60 ALIAAVAALVVVV
+60 ALIAAAAGLVVVV
-73 LVVIISV
+73 LVVVLTVLLGGREGRGKEPGPDWQGSV
-80 TLKDKNER
+80 QTA
-88 GNDIAPPAQTE
+88 APQE
-99 LSGGTQTKGGADSAP
+99 QGGGTKP
-114 GAAQTLPSP
+114 GAAPTQ
-123 QPQTDGGSGGEALSE
+123 QPQQPDSGGEALSE

-159 MVVGRITAPDDWQ
+159 MVVGQMTAPDDWQ

-237 TAEQFVEMMLSG
+237 TAEQFVELFISNL
-249 IGCTGAQKLS
+249 GCTSAQKLG
-259 SSSIDSQSLS
+259 SSSIDSQSLG
-269 ALKST
+269 ALQSV

-350 CVPFTYIFTAES
+350 CVPFMYISTAES
-362 EQALTSMQNEFLTFV
+362 EQALASTQNEFLTFV
-377 SNSSVSPEFYY
+377 SNSHVSPEFYY
-388 LVEQYR
+388 LVQQYR
-394 AYIENL
+394 SYIENQ

-410 AATEIQSQLMQDY
+410 AATEIQSQLMDGY
-423 GSSSDTND
+423 SSSSDTND
-431 RVTEMWS
+431 RVTDMWS

-470 DIYVTNDSLNVPT
+470 DIYVTND
-483 DWQELYT
+483 

>member
-1 MSFCTKCGAELPEGA
+1 MGYCTKCGAQLPEGA
-16 AFCTRCGAPVRAPQ
+16 AFCTKCGAPVQ
-30 RRQRVSGREIWDATC
+30 RPERRRPGGAEIWAAAC
-45 AQVKA
+45 GEVKS
-50 RWRYK
+50 RWRRK
-55 IGSKP
+55 IGSRN
-60 ALIAAVAALVVVV
+60 ALIAAAAGLVVVV
-73 LVVIISV
+73 LVVV
-80 TLKDKNER
+80 LTVLLGDREGR
-88 GNDIAPPAQTE
+88 GKEPGPAWQGVQTAAPQE
-99 LSGGTQTKGGADSAP
+99 QGGGTKPGTAP
-114 GAAQTLPSP
+114 TR
-123 QPQTDGGSGGEALSE
+123 QPQQPDSGGEALSE

-159 MVVGRITAPDDWQ
+159 MVVGQMTAPDDWQ
-172 VSEQVQWSSYGNYPG
+172 VSEQVQWSNYGNYPG

-237 TAEQFVEMMLSG
+237 TAEQFVELFISNL
-249 IGCTGAQKLS
+249 GCTSAQKLG
-259 SSSIDSQSLS
+259 SSSIDSQSLG
-269 ALKST
+269 ALQSV
-274 AEQHAYQTG
+274 AEQHAGETG

-350 CVPFTYIFTAES
+350 CVPFMYISTAES
-362 EQALTSMQNEFLTFV
+362 EQALASTQNEFLTFV
-377 SNSSVSPEFYY
+377 SNSQISPEFYY
-388 LVEQYR
+388 LVRQYR
-394 AYIENL
+394 SYIENQ

-410 AATEIQSQLMQDY
+410 AATEIQSQLMNDY
-423 GSSSDTND
+423 SSSSDTND
-431 RVTEMWS
+431 RVTDMWS